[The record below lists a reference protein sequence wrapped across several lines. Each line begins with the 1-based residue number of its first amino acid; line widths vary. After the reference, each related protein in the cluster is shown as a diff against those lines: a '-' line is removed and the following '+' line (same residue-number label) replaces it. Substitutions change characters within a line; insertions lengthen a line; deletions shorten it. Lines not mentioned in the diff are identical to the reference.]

1 MYWLPRAAVT
11 SHKPGGF
18 KQHQLFSLS
27 SGDKRSLAWVYRR
40 GAFIEES
47 LKERPFPALL
57 QLLVLASS
65 PWHSYCCGH
74 IALTSASVFTWPS
87 FPSYKDTTPVGFKD
101 HPPCDLILI
110 TLAQTQLPRN
120 GDHAH
125 FPSLCRRNSS
135 GCSGHSSLT

>member
-11 SHKPGGF
+11 SHKRGGF

-27 SGDKRSLAWVYRR
+27 SGDQRSLAWVCRR
-40 GAFIEES
+40 AASIEES

-65 PWHSYCCGH
+65 PWHSYCCRH

-87 FPSYKDTTPVGFKD
+87 FPSYKD

-110 TLAQTQLPRN
+110 TLAQTQLPSN

-125 FPSLCRRNSS
+125 FPSLCRRSSS